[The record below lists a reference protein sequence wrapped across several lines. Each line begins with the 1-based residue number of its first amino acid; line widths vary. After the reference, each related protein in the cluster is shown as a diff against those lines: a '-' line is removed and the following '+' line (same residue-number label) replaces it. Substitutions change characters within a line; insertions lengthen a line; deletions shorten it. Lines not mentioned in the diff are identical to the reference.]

1 MSAITISPASEAP
14 EGRKVYRNGDSL
26 HIKSPGGA
34 TGSSNSIIQKIA
46 MSPLFQAGSQLDF
59 VHLSGITD
67 GVNQAL
73 KKIRGDFNHLVFL
86 VDL

>member
-1 MSAITISPASEAP
+1 MDNERSTERIVKAIVDPDRDPFPRPIGTS
-14 EGRKVYRNGDSL
+14 V
-26 HIKSPGGA
+26 
-34 TGSSNSIIQKIA
+34 SNITREFPCNTK
-46 MSPLFQAGSQLDF
+46 LDF